1 MGDKLNEIERDI
13 LTALETR
20 AEVYVS
26 RLTEFEAEEIA
37 VANELFFSARNSEGF
52 HRFFRK
58 AA

>member
-1 MGDKLNEIERDI
+1 MGDKLKKVERDI

-20 AEVYVS
+20 VEVYVS

-37 VANELFFSARNSEGF
+37 VANNLFFSVRNPKGF